1 MKFVYDFINNV
12 LPLIGSFIFVGGLSA
27 IAGWWSGYERGHR
40 DGFVYGRKFG
50 YNYRDLEIN
59 QERARIQAAEEE
71 RKTQNVAEK
80 GR

>member
-12 LPLIGSFIFVGGLSA
+12 LPLIGVFIFVGGLSA

-40 DGFVYGRKFG
+40 DGFAYGRQFG

-59 QERARIQAAEEE
+59 QERARIQAAEE
-71 RKTQNVAEK
+71 RKKENAAEE
-80 GR
+80 